1 MATIANYR
9 TPMSM
14 QFLKTPN
21 LGGKNLGGGIQGSI
35 PRPIVVVD
43 RDSDSAMSRRV
54 LVKSWNTAYATQNVN
69 GKTPVGTPFRL
80 VNNSGDYLGR
90 VHYNCG
96 GANPAHTNVS
106 GGKARF
112 RQMFNNCDATGIPAS
127 STNVKFVT
135 DSSDYT
141 NFKKLRARNGQYN
154 GLSYGGDENNA
165 SYFATQGVRRGIRAI

>member
-1 MATIANYR
+1 MSTSANSK

-14 QFLKTPN
+14 QFLRTPN
-21 LGGKNLGGGIQGSI
+21 LGGRNLGGGLQGFIPNPIQL
-35 PRPIVVVD
+35 VEKE
-43 RDSDSAMSRRV
+43 SDGAMSRKI

-69 GKTPVGTPFRL
+69 GRTPVGTPFRL

-112 RQMFNNCDATGIPAS
+112 RQMFNNCDSTGIPAS
-127 STNVKFVT
+127 STNVRFVS

-141 NFKKLRARNGQYN
+141 TFKKLRARNRGYN
-154 GLSYGGDENNA
+154 ELSYGGDSRNA
-165 SYFATQGVRRGIRAI
+165 SYFARQGVHRGIRAI